1 MRIDK
6 MLVITWD
13 TKQLHLKEEKNSQGD
28 TILSHPTMPPPHIPS
43 MGLKLDTYCI

>member
-1 MRIDK
+1 MGYRT
-6 MLVITWD
+6 ITS
-13 TKQLHLKEEKNSQGD
+13 ERGKNSQGD